1 MIDAPGPWGSG
12 PFVLAEGHSSLDTEQ
27 AVTSEGPFA
36 CTWLQRQDRTP
47 QVRLRAN
54 TDYWDA
60 VRGPHLRE
68 IVFRND
74 LSRSEALD
82 LVCDGEGEVDIV
94 TEVPATAGKGA
105 ARRARTPGRRQ
116 PRASSCRRDQPRRR
130 GSATA

>member
-1 MIDAPGPWGSG
+1 VIDAPGPWGSG

-82 LVCDGEGEVDIV
+82 LVCDGE
-94 TEVPATAGKGA
+94 
-105 ARRARTPGRRQ
+105 ARSTSSPRCRTPRRTGWSVRRR
-116 PRASSCRRDQPRRR
+116 RASSAWTRYGRSP
-130 GSATA
+130 A